1 MSTSIYFGN
10 SHTENTGTQV
20 GSNTGSIYVNYLG
33 GDRPKTPP
41 EPFSNVPFDR
51 DPDFVGRE
59 ALLEKIN
66 QKCSKPSSKLAVVG
80 FGGVGKSKMVVEYC
94 YRVREKAPDTFVFWC
109 HASNVVRFEQS
120 YHQIAE
126 RCKITRNQ
134 GSSADLMR
142 PVLNWLQDPK
152 HKWVLVLDNVD
163 DDSFLHERRY
173 SDNGPGSS
181 MLPVRAFIPTNTS
194 GSIIMTTRRKAVAE
208 RFVNDKFHIQVQP
221 MNNADAQM
229 PLEAKL
235 GGNLGTEDKEAAT
248 KLLELLDLIPLAII
262 QAAAYIKQR
271 SPLFSIQKY
280 IEEFERNDSLRF
292 KLLAHEAN
300 NYDRDWEASNS
311 VLITWQLSFNQI
323 KETRM
328 SAANLLALMSFF
340 DRHAIPERLL
350 RIPDEP
356 RHSKATK
363 WLTGLKGAVGRAM
376 DADAKISFPRIPN
389 KTALKLKGI
398 LLWKIFCN
406 AASFSMSD
414 DLVVG
419 LKFSET
425 AMRARKE
432 ILGTN
437 HEDTIYSIR
446 ITAFICMNLSRHSEA
461 EDLSKEGL
469 TASEK
474 LHGQDHP
481 VTITILSNMVH
492 VYVLQGRLEE
502 AEAIGARAVEVR
514 KKTLGL
520 KDQLSLTST
529 GNLIFVYHLRGK
541 WKKSEELGE
550 ELLATRTRILGPN
563 HPDTVASKSNLALSY
578 HSLGR
583 FSDAER
589 LAEEA
594 LNYWREV
601 APLQNLYHIQA
612 MMNLATAYG
621 SRGRLSES
629 EAMLKDGLIICEKYS
644 ALGPRHPTTLNF
656 MHNLAWVL
664 HLLRHSEESM
674 NLQEKVVRIRKED
687 LRPAHPDTLK
697 SMSNLAVFYGEGGQ
711 LAEGETLAYQVLE
724 AQRRTLGE
732 SHPATPRSLQ
742 NIACMQMEQGKSPMQ
757 LKIWPSALTFGIESC
772 PKIIGSPSLEENFSR
787 VGLPKAKSSM
797 QLERADVKTRRS
809 CWTRG
814 QGQSSAKDAVQLS
827 DLVIFLT

>member
-10 SHTENTGTQV
+10 SHTENTGTQ
-20 GSNTGSIYVNYLG
+20 G

-398 LLWKIFCN
+398 LLWKIFC
-406 AASFSMSD
+406 
-414 DLVVG
+414 
-419 LKFSET
+419 
-425 AMRARKE
+425 
-432 ILGTN
+432 
-437 HEDTIYSIR
+437 
-446 ITAFICMNLSRHSEA
+446 EA

-742 NIACMQMEQGKSPMQ
+742 NIACMQMEQGKKSD
-757 LKIWPSALTFGIESC
+757 AIENLAEC
-772 PKIIGSPSLEENFSR
+772 IDIRNR
-787 VGLPKAKSSM
+787 ILPKDHWQSQLGRELLKS
-797 QLERADVKTRRS
+797 
-809 CWTRG
+809 W
-814 QGQSSAKDAVQLS
+814 
-827 DLVIFLT
+827 LTES